1 MFEHKLEKHP
11 EGPMDSNPNKTTV
24 KEMVLNLLAEQG
36 MEILE
41 EFQDFKKNLRDAFE
55 HFTEE
60 IKDNMIDIT
69 NTAVKNITSN
79 ISILAKESPIP
90 ATKP

>member
-11 EGPMDSNPNKTTV
+11 ESPMDSNPKTTV
-24 KEMVLNLLAEQG
+24 KEMVLKLVAEQG

-55 HFTEE
+55 HFTVE
-60 IKDNMIDIT
+60 I
-69 NTAVKNITSN
+69 
-79 ISILAKESPIP
+79 
-90 ATKP
+90 